1 MNELQREIAAQAI
14 ADIVRDAVSGKDVPS
29 EQALRE
35 LAENAAKAI
44 AAGFSALGVAN

>member
-1 MNELQREIAAQAI
+1 MSVAQNEIAAQAI

-44 AAGFSALGVAN
+44 AAGFSALGKAS